1 MNWTA
6 EQLMDCAEARIREA
20 GYRGFSFRVLASE
33 VGIKS
38 ASVHHHFPTKAVL
51 AAAVVRRYGIRFLAA
66 VGRRPNETADEAVAA
81 YQSAFR
87 QSFARDGKMCL
98 CGVLGAEAGGL
109 SHEVAEEIRSFFHRC
124 VDDLSQRIGGAKS
137 ENRAFQIMAVLE
149 GGMML
154 ARAFQ
159 SIDAFDKATGSL
171 LT

>member
-1 MNWTA
+1 
-6 EQLMDCAEARIREA
+6 
-20 GYRGFSFRVLASE
+20 
-33 VGIKS
+33 
-38 ASVHHHFPTKAVL
+38 
-51 AAAVVRRYGIRFLAA
+51 
-66 VGRRPNETADEAVAA
+66 
-81 YQSAFR
+81 
-87 QSFARDGKMCL
+87 MCL

-124 VDDLSQRIGGAKS
+124 VDDLSQRIGGAES